1 MNLTAEQIDNAIEA
15 WEDNLGI
22 AEQMLKRR
30 GLSESDK
37 AEIQDAITN
46 AKDKLNKLSQMKGQN
61 N

>member
-1 MNLTAEQIDNAIEA
+1 VNLTAEQIDNAIEA